1 MIRPIDES
9 EPIRAAKAVE
19 FGVVR
24 VAEAVVDTHWRNLY
38 DNKRNV
44 AVAVAVDVDVVVLG
58 AVNIVE
64 IVMGLVGIG
73 NSHSKIDRRLALESD
88 RKLAMHSLEF
98 VVAVVVLAVVVV
110 GVLERVVGVAEAV
123 VAGLLGE
130 MRNPSLRI
138 EMERN

>member
-44 AVAVAVDVDVVVLG
+44 AVAVAVDVVVLG

-73 NSHSKIDRRLALESD
+73 NSHSKIARRLELESD

-98 VVAVVVLAVVVV
+98 VVAVVVLAVVV
-110 GVLERVVGVAEAV
+110 GVLERVVGVVEAV

>member
-44 AVAVAVDVDVVVLG
+44 AVAVAVDVVVLG

-73 NSHSKIDRRLALESD
+73 NSHSKIARRLELESD

-110 GVLERVVGVAEAV
+110 VGVLERVVGVVEAV